1 MTPSEFAGE
10 RLSATLVD
18 LSDTGA
24 SPATRRLKSSRS
36 RRSLFSLSHL
46 NLNPQFQHLP
56 AQQYSSSLAPAFSR
70 CNATRLYL
78 AQLALSFPAVN
89 QVVLSLGLQ
98 EEQAGQ
104 LLFDGLYNLDAALR
118 QRQGAAAWAANRHLL
133 HPVCASSSA
142 LCVVQ
147 SSRSPLTLAVGLP
160 DADLSQACFHC
171 KASSGAG
178 REHDTGANWPLPR
191 LVKLAAQFSDP
202 NLRRFNMLAI
212 DLRGHG
218 SSSASLAAIPE
229 DYSLTAAAA
238 DIIQLM
244 VRSGPTHSSDIP
256 VWLTLFF
263 TRTLSVSIELTSSA
277 VAWARLVHS
286 TWLTL
291 LLIGSSA
298 SLRCRRYFRSR
309 CVDPLFFGPSG
320 SRPDTFL

>member
-1 MTPSEFAGE
+1 MPLASISLSSPSASPPSTKSSF
-10 RLSATLVD
+10 LSAFKKNKPV
-18 LSDTGA
+18 
-24 SPATRRLKSSRS
+24 SSFSMAYTISTPRS
-36 RRSLFSLSHL
+36 ANAKALQ
-46 NLNPQFQHLP
+46 PGLP
-56 AQQYSSSLAPAFSR
+56 TVIF
-70 CNATRLYL
+70 
-78 AQLALSFPAVN
+78 
-89 QVVLSLGLQ
+89 
-98 EEQAGQ
+98 
-104 LLFDGLYNLDAALR
+104 
-118 QRQGAAAWAANRHLL
+118 L
-133 HPVCASSSA
+133 HPVCASSSV

-171 KASSGAG
+171 KACSGAG
-178 REHDTGANWPLPR
+178 RELDTGANWPLPR

-229 DYSLTAAAA
+229 NYSLTAAAA

-309 CVDPLFFGPSG
+309 CVDPFFFGPSG